1 MQGWKPCST
10 FAYLHR
16 EKHLVKL
23 GNDIFLMNLLYTV
36 FYNFLRKKHRLQYFY
51 VHACATICNM
61 QKGEKMVQ
69 FKTCEYTNTYS
80 EIEGFQES
88 RTLSYSVADMPDGV
102 HIVVRQESGAGVQ
115 SEACSCHSA
124 TFEYVVSFVKYLHEN
139 GVGLSSWYDLLDD
152 LNIQYT
158 VA

>member
-1 MQGWKPCST
+1 M
-10 FAYLHR
+10 
-16 EKHLVKL
+16 
-23 GNDIFLMNLLYTV
+23 
-36 FYNFLRKKHRLQYFY
+36 
-51 VHACATICNM
+51 
-61 QKGEKMVQ
+61 
-69 FKTCEYTNTYS
+69 
-80 EIEGFQES
+80 
-88 RTLSYSVADMPDGV
+88 SYSVADMPDGV

>member
-36 FYNFLRKKHRLQYFY
+36 FYNFSRKKHRLQYFY

-88 RTLSYSVADMPDGV
+88 RTLS
-102 HIVVRQESGAGVQ
+102 
-115 SEACSCHSA
+115 
-124 TFEYVVSFVKYLHEN
+124 
-139 GVGLSSWYDLLDD
+139 
-152 LNIQYT
+152 
-158 VA
+158 

>member
-1 MQGWKPCST
+1 
-10 FAYLHR
+10 
-16 EKHLVKL
+16 
-23 GNDIFLMNLLYTV
+23 
-36 FYNFLRKKHRLQYFY
+36 
-51 VHACATICNM
+51 M

-102 HIVVRQESGAGVQ
+102 HIVVRQESGAGAQ